1 MTVSRIDENRNLSI
15 HTREIRAEIDT
26 LLQQVTTLN
35 EEEKKR
41 LRECYV
47 QRNTVYSTAVKLNRS
62 EREISLWYFYISSA
76 LARNALKDLV

>member
-1 MTVSRIDENRNLSI
+1 MTVSRIDENRNI
-15 HTREIRAEIDT
+15 TINTHEIRTEIDT

-35 EEEKKR
+35 DAEKKR

-47 QRNTVYSTAVKLNRS
+47 QRNTVYTTAIKLNRS

-76 LARNALKDLV
+76 LARNALKELV

>member
-1 MTVSRIDENRNLSI
+1 MTISRIDENRNLSI
-15 HTREIRAEIDT
+15 QTRQIRAEIDA

-35 EEEKKR
+35 EAEKKS

-47 QRNTVYSTAVKLNRS
+47 QRNTVYSTAIKLNRS

-76 LARNALKDLV
+76 LARNALKELV